1 MKQTFLMCLL
11 TITSTLIMAQKNL
24 YKSENLVIEKTTPNL
39 YLQITYLNTD
49 DYGKVACNGA
59 IYISNNEAVIFDTPS
74 DSISSIELINYV
86 KNELKS
92 SIKAVVINHFHIDC
106 LGGLKEFH
114 AENIPSYAS
123 NKTIVLAKEDN
134 QEVPQNGFDKAD
146 TLTIGNQKII
156 NTFFGEAHSK
166 GNIISYIPS
175 EKALFGGCQVKAL
188 GAGKGNLNSANI
200 HEWPNSIENIKKA
213 YSEIQFVVPGH
224 GKIGGA
230 ELLDFTIQMFEEDRS
245 N

>member
-1 MKQTFLMCLL
+1 MKKASLIVLL
-11 TITSTLIMAQKNL
+11 AICCNVVNAQDKI
-24 YKSENLVIEKTTPNL
+24 YESENLVIEQITPNL

-49 DYGKVACNGA
+49 DWGKVACNGA
-59 IYISNNEAVIFDTPS
+59 IYVSNNEAVIFDTPS

-123 NKTIVLAKEDN
+123 NKTIALAKDDN

-175 EKALFGGCQVKAL
+175 ENALFGGCQVKAL

-200 HEWPNSIENIKKA
+200 HEWSNSIENVKKA
-213 YSEIQFVVPGH
+213 YPEIQFVVPGH
-224 GKIGGA
+224 GKVGSID
-230 ELLDFTIQMFEEDRS
+230 LLDFTIEMFENDRS